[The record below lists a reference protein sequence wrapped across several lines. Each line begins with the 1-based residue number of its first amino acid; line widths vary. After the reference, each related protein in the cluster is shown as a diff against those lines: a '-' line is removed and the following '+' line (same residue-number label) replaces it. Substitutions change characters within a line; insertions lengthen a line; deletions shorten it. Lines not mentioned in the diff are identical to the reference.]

1 MLELEVVP
9 ERSLGCEQWEFILG
23 KWRNTRDVSWLRRIT
38 RNFTTIELIHDNLEI
53 GRRIPVTL
61 LSHILIDLYWCYFHV
76 STHTLLFCS
85 ICKHLVW
92 QSRVNKEN
100 GAHAEY
106 FVTYYVIVYSYR
118 LIIWALIAKLL
129 INWLVIN

>member
-38 RNFTTIELIHDNLEI
+38 RNSTMMELIHDNLGI
-53 GRRIPVTL
+53 GRRILVTL
-61 LSHILIDLYWCYFHV
+61 LSHILIDLYWCCCHV
-76 STHTLLFCS
+76 STCTLLFCS

-100 GAHAEY
+100 GAWCWI
-106 FVTYYVIVYSYR
+106 FCCLLCNCLLVSSYYLGSHCQIV
-118 LIIWALIAKLL
+118 
-129 INWLVIN
+129 N

>member
-23 KWRNTRDVSWLRRIT
+23 KWRNTRDVAWLRRIT
-38 RNFTTIELIHDNLEI
+38 RNFTMIELIHDNLEI
-53 GRRIPVTL
+53 GRRILVTL
-61 LSHILIDLYWCYFHV
+61 LSHILIDLYWYCSYV
-76 STHTLLFCS
+76 STCTLLFCS

-100 GAHAEY
+100 GAYAEY
-106 FVTYYVIVYSYR
+106 FVAYYVIVYSYR
-118 LIIWALIAKLL
+118 IIIWVLIAKLL
-129 INWLVIN
+129 INWLLIN

>member
-9 ERSLGCEQWEFILG
+9 ERSLGSEQWEFILG

-38 RNFTTIELIHDNLEI
+38 RNFTMIELIHDNLEI
-53 GRRIPVTL
+53 GRRIPVML
-61 LSHILIDLYWCYFHV
+61 LSHILIDLYWCCCHV
-76 STHTLLFCS
+76 STCTLLFCS

-100 GAHAEY
+100 GVHAEY
-106 FVTYYVIVYSYR
+106 FNCCLLCNYLLVSSYYLGPHCQIV
-118 LIIWALIAKLL
+118 
-129 INWLVIN
+129 N